1 MTQRRFDLWL
11 PSFAAGTWQR
21 AQARR
26 ARQRRLTHI
35 LFLVC
40 DHYEP
45 RHGIRRPEQAFERVH
60 TWHIEYAKLQARCR
74 DAFGHAPLHSFFY
87 PPHHG
92 YEHLPGLAAMA
103 YDGLGEVELHYHHHG
118 DTEESL
124 RRNLSEALAEYARW
138 GLLLESGEHPR
149 TRFGFVHG
157 DWALNNSCGGQY
169 CGVND
174 ETRLLAEL
182 GCWGDFTMPSGNQCQ
197 TRKINSIYYGLS
209 HPDEPKAHDTGID
222 ARAGRPSPPGLFMM
236 QGPLG
241 INWQSPGRP
250 RLENASL
257 TTPNWG
263 RPDRIRTWLN
273 SNIHVQGRPEW
284 LFVKLHTH
292 GAIERD
298 FDALFGDKAY
308 ELHRV
313 LNEQYNDGRQYKLHY
328 VTARQ
333 AYNIAKAAE
342 AGEGGDPSQWIGFA
356 VAAPA
361 TQFYTLPARHHLQ
374 RCTASHLRIDQIE
387 SGVETCLRTRVQG
400 PVSTIRGAFTA
411 IDIDGP
417 GGKVS
422 ILPSAPSRFE
432 LVIRDGAQVEVAG
445 AELLSDSVVL
455 EGRRIQV
462 AANGPFA
469 VRCGATA
476 RAAIAEAVSPGSSFL

>member
-1 MTQRRFDLWL
+1 MINRRFDLWM
-11 PSFAAGTWQR
+11 PSFAAGAWQR
-21 AQARR
+21 TQARR
-26 ARQRRLTHI
+26 ARRGRLTHI

-45 RHGIRRPEQAFERVH
+45 RHGIRKPEQAFERVRAWH
-60 TWHIEYAKLQARCR
+60 TGYAALQARCR
-74 DAFGHAPLHSFFY
+74 EAFGHAPLHSFFY

-92 YEHLPGLAAMA
+92 YEHLPSLAAMA
-103 YDGLGEVELHYHHHG
+103 YDGLGEVELHYHHQG

-124 RRNLSEALAEYARW
+124 RRNLSEALAEYARC

-157 DWALNNSCGGQY
+157 DWALNNSCGGRY

-209 HPDEPKAHDTGID
+209 NPDEPKAHDTGID
-222 ARAGRPSPPGLFMM
+222 ARVGQPSPPGLFMM

-241 INWQSPGRP
+241 INWVSPGRP

-298 FDALFGDKAY
+298 FDALFGEKAY

-313 LNEQYNDGRQYKLHY
+313 LNEQYNDGRRYKLHY

-333 AYNIAKAAE
+333 AYNVAKAAE
-342 AGEGGDPSQWIGFA
+342 AGEGGDPSQWVDFA
-356 VAAPA
+356 VAPPA
-361 TQFYTLPARHHLQ
+361 TQFYTLPARHRLQ
-374 RCTASHLRIDQIE
+374 RCTPDHLQIDQIE
-387 SGVETCLRTRVQG
+387 AQTDTRLRTRVRG
-400 PVSTIRGAFTA
+400 LASTVQGAFSA
-411 IDIDGP
+411 LEIDGRQ
-417 GGKVS
+417 GLARVT
-422 ILPSAPSRFE
+422 PSAPGRIE
-432 LVIRDGAQVEVAG
+432 LVLAADAQPIRVAGAQV
-445 AELLSDSVVL
+445 LSDAATAQ
-455 EGRRIQV
+455 GRRVQV
-462 AANGPFA
+462 AATAPFTVHA
-469 VRCGATA
+469 APVAARQATPA
-476 RAAIAEAVSPGSSFL
+476 